1 MADTPPKPPP
11 STGGRTGPQTLAAR
25 LGQLDK
31 RVGEID
37 VLVSLPEVA
46 REPAK
51 MAALMRE
58 RGRLMQI
65 VAPYRRW
72 RAAREARRDAE
83 ELLRAEKDDTGLR
96 TLAQTE
102 IEVQGDIERRLL
114 AEIQQRFL
122 DREEGADATRI
133 ILEIRAGTGGEEAAL
148 FARDLFQMYGRY
160 ADARGWKRE
169 TLSASPTDRGGFREV
184 LVALEGPDV
193 FKRMYFESGGHRV
206 QRVPETEAQGRIHTS
221 AATVAIMP
229 EPESLE
235 VQLKEEDLQ
244 VETMRSS
251 GPGGQKVN
259 KTSSAVRMRHIPT
272 GLVVH
277 MQDEKSQHRNREK
290 ALRILTA
297 RVYELHR
304 AEKRAERAADRKS
317 KVGSGD
323 RNERIRT
330 YNFPQNRLTDHRINF
345 TAYNLDQ
352 VMQGNLDT
360 LLGALLEADRAAKL
374 GSLEAVE

>member
-1 MADTPPKPPP
+1 MADNQTK
-11 STGGRTGPQTLAAR
+11 TPQTLAAR

-31 RVGEID
+31 RVEEID
-37 VLVSLPEVA
+37 TLISLPEMA

-58 RGRLMQI
+58 RGRLAG
-65 VAPYRRW
+65 VVEPYRKW
-72 RAAREARRDAE
+72 RAARAARMDAE
-83 ELLRAEKDDTGLR
+83 GLLKTETDDQDLLA
-96 TLAQTE
+96 LAQTE
-102 IEVQGDIERRLL
+102 IEVQGEIERRLR
-114 AEIQQRFL
+114 EDIQQRL
-122 DREEGADATRI
+122 MDREAGVDATRI

-148 FARDLFQMYGRY
+148 FARDLYEMYSRY
-160 ADARGWKRE
+160 ADSQGWKRE
-169 TLSASPTDRGGFREV
+169 FLDASPTDLGGFRDV
-184 LVALEGPDV
+184 VFALEGADV
-193 FKRMYFESGGHRV
+193 FRKLQFESGGHRV

-221 AATVAIMP
+221 AATVAVMP
-229 EPESLE
+229 EPEALE
-235 VQLKEEDLQ
+235 VIIKEEDLE

-272 GLVVH
+272 GVVVH
-277 MQDEKSQHRNREK
+277 MQDEKSQHRNRDK

-297 RVYELHR
+297 RVYDIMES
-304 AEKRAERAADRKS
+304 AKRAERSADRKS

-323 RNERIRT
+323 RSERIRT

-352 VMQGNLDT
+352 IMQGSLDDT
-360 LLGALLEADRAAKL
+360 INALVEHDRAEKM
-374 GSLEAVE
+374 GSLELGE